1 MLIFWFLL
9 NVVKETKKQEGHG
22 HISPFLTLFIVST
35 FLVHFPK
42 PLLPTRPIRVII
54 CYYLDILLSTL
65 PPVCCSDLI
74 GPFLF
79 PRSLLCFWG
88 PVCGQISK
96 PWWIL
101 LIISN
106 VMLFCL
112 ENMPTTIIIILCL
125 LKTLI
130 LLLWF
135 CSQKLV
141 SAIVL
146 FTSFI
151 HSNSYHFYAIQYCDF
166 TVYLSI
172 IMVPSWK
179 CQCASLFLSLL
190 CLSMFFSLPF
200 PIPFKCICEANLY
213 IHFQLGK
220 VGFQHNR

>member
-1 MLIFWFLL
+1 MLFRSDWTLPFPFASEALF
-9 NVVKETKKQEGHG
+9 VVK
-22 HISPFLTLFIVST
+22 
-35 FLVHFPK
+35 
-42 PLLPTRPIRVII
+42 
-54 CYYLDILLSTL
+54 
-65 PPVCCSDLI
+65 
-74 GPFLF
+74 
-79 PRSLLCFWG
+79 
-88 PVCGQISK
+88 ISK

-106 VMLFCL
+106 VMLFWL

-151 HSNSYHFYAIQYCDF
+151 HSHSYHFYAIQYSDF

-172 IMVPSWK
+172 IVVPSWK
-179 CQCASLFLSLL
+179 CQCTSLFLSLL
-190 CLSMFFSLPF
+190 CLSMFFSLPL
-200 PIPFKCICEANLY
+200 PFKCICEANLY

-220 VGFQHNR
+220 VGFQHNRQNCCVPAYVICMHSDHSCLQICCYHQ